1 MTSAVA
7 IANLLYTY
15 GELMDAGDFPGAAD
29 LLGAATV
36 RLQGGQEISGAE
48 MLGIW
53 QKLVILHKGK
63 PCTQHVIT
71 NPILDIDEDAGQASC
86 RSCYTVLQGMK
97 DFPLQIIAA
106 GRYHDRF
113 ERVGGV
119 WRFAFRDYTMFDM
132 QGDLSRHL
140 RM

>member
-1 MTSAVA
+1 MNSGLA
-7 IANLLYTY
+7 ITNLLYRY
-15 GELMDAGDFPGAAD
+15 GELMDAGDFSAAAD

-36 RLQGGQEISGAE
+36 RLQGGREIPGAD

-53 QKLVILHKGK
+53 QAMVILHDGG
-63 PCTQHVIT
+63 PCTKHIIT
-71 NPILDIDEDAGQASC
+71 NPILEIDEDEGLASC
-86 RSCYTVLQGMK
+86 RSCYTVMQAMP

-113 ERVGGV
+113 EKVANA
-119 WRFAFRDYTMFDM
+119 WRFAFRDYSMFDM